1 MKRIDST
8 CVVVNLLYL
17 AVVALVVALSL
28 GFEGQGGLVPVVL
41 GVPTLALILFSL
53 GRELLYPSAAADEA
67 APDVAPWSKAAP
79 VIAWLGAFCV
89 LVLFIGFQLAIPL
102 YMVLFLRRYGGAS
115 WPRCALAAFSV
126 WALVF
131 VTLDLLLKRSLFEGV
146 LFGAILPLL

>member
-67 APDVAPWSKAAP
+67 APDVAPWSNAAP
-79 VIAWLGAFCV
+79 VIAWLGAFCA
-89 LVLFIGFQLAIPL
+89 LVLLIGFQLAIPL
-102 YMVLFLRRYGGAS
+102 YMVLFLRWYGGAS

-126 WALVF
+126 WVLVF

>member
-53 GRELLYPSAAADEA
+53 GRELLYPNAAADEA

-79 VIAWLGAFCV
+79 VIAWLGAFCA
-89 LVLFIGFQLAIPL
+89 LVLLIGFQLAIPL
-102 YMVLFLRRYGGAS
+102 YMVLFLRWYGRAS

-126 WALVF
+126 WVLVF

>member
-1 MKRIDST
+1 MDYTGVI
-8 CVVVNLLYL
+8 VNLLYL

-41 GVPTLALILFSL
+41 GAPTLALILFSL
-53 GRELLYPSAAADEA
+53 GRELLYPSAAANEA

-89 LVLFIGFQLAIPL
+89 LVLLIGFQLAIPL

-115 WPRCALAAFSV
+115 WPRCLLAAAAV

-131 VTLDLLLKRSLFEGV
+131 VSLDLLLKRSLFEGV